1 MRQTPS
7 RHPTE
12 DEFEEYVFD
21 RLPEDEVN
29 VFEEH
34 LLICEECQHALS
46 RATEYIQVMK
56 AASAAYVAD
65 HSTASPHKPQFH
77 SESLRRNAAAAAVL
91 LLMCLTALLS
101 WRNPPS
107 DPTTIALEA
116 YRAGG
121 PSAMTQAP
129 AGRPLDLQIDLKDL
143 PPASGY
149 RVEVVDTNGRRV
161 WFGGTPARLTK
172 GLPAGTYW
180 IRLFAESGELLR
192 EFGLRAG

>member
-1 MRQTPS
+1 MRLTVS
-7 RHPTE
+7 KHPTE
-12 DEFEEYVFD
+12 DEFEEYAFGRVS
-21 RLPEDEVN
+21 EDDAN
-29 VFEEH
+29 AIEEH
-34 LLICEECQHALS
+34 LLICEDCQYALH
-46 RATEYIQVMK
+46 RTTEYIQVMK
-56 AASAAYVAD
+56 AASAAYVAE
-65 HSTASPHKPQFH
+65 HSTVSHKKKLG
-77 SESLRRNAAAAAVL
+77 SESQGRKAAAAAAL
-91 LLMCLTALLS
+91 LLMCLTALWS
-101 WRNPPS
+101 WRNLPS

-129 AGRPLDLQIDLKDL
+129 AGRPLNLQIDLKDL

-149 RVEVVDTNGRRV
+149 RVEVVDINGRRV

-192 EFGLRAG
+192 EFGLRAR

>member
-1 MRQTPS
+1 MRLTPS
-7 RHPTE
+7 KHPTE
-12 DEFEEYVFD
+12 DDFEEYAFGRVA
-21 RLPEDEVN
+21 EDAASD
-29 VFEEH
+29 FEEH
-34 LLICEECQHALS
+34 LLICEQCQHALT
-46 RATEYIQVMK
+46 RTTEYIHVMK

-65 HSTASPHKPQFH
+65 HPTISPRKQFR

-91 LLMCLTALLS
+91 LLMCLTGLLS

-121 PSAMTQAP
+121 PSALAQAP

-143 PPASGY
+143 PPASRY

-192 EFGLRAG
+192 EFGLQAG